1 MVYRLM
7 STTRGLGGRRG
18 PIPHLLL
25 MVGVRMSRGGVVV
38 VVVMLRSMMIVC
50 MLRVLLVGLR
60 VGLAVRLESHR
71 YGTGSSWRVVV

>member
-1 MVYRLM
+1 M

-38 VVVMLRSMMIVC
+38 GMMMRSRMVVGMLGI
-50 MLRVLLVGLR
+50 LLVGRRMSLR
-60 VGLAVRLESHR
+60 IAVSRAAVRLGSHR
-71 YGTGSSWRVVV
+71 YGTSSWRVVV